1 MKQNIKDIITE
12 ITPSYESF
20 GSFHHPM
27 PNEVNLM
34 LDDKVTYVDISLKDN
49 VLEAEVSHKEE
60 EILLDESDLDFL
72 YKYLEELLASEIVL
86 TQMYYDEES
95 YNDNNRYYYIK

>member
-72 YKYLEELLASEIVL
+72 YKYLEELLASEILL

>member
-1 MKQNIKDIITE
+1 MEQNIKDIITE

-72 YKYLEELLASEIVL
+72 YKYLEELLASEILL